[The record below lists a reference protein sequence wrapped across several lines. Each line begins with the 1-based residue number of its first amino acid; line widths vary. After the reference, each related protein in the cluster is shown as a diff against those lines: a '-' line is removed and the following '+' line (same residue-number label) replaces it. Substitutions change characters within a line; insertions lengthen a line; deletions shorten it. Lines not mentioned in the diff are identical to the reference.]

1 MKSKSSI
8 FDSLQSY
15 WAKDLLSGFLVSLIA
30 LPLCL
35 GIAGASNFPPI
46 MGVMTAIVGG
56 VVVAFF
62 AGSELTIKGPA
73 AGLIVIVAGAV
84 EELGKGDNE
93 VGWKLTLGVVVIA
106 GLIQIVLGL
115 LKVAK
120 LADFFPL
127 SAVHGMLAAIGIIIM
142 SKQLHLAV
150 GISPAEMKGKEPLE
164 VLEMVPHSLMH
175 MEYHIAIIGSISLL
189 ILFGWP
195 YLRIKALKKVPPAL
209 VVLIV
214 GVLLGQYFH
223 LMEPSYKNLK
233 PLVNPGEFSINLNAD
248 FSALTSTEFLPV
260 FLKYLLMFVL
270 IGSLESLLTGR
281 AIDLIDPD
289 KRKSDLS
296 RDLTAVGIGNTVSG
310 LLGGLPMISE
320 VARSSANITNGAKS
334 RWANFF
340 HGIFLLLFVVML
352 VPVIKMVPV
361 ASLAA
366 MLIFVGFR
374 LASPK
379 EFAHVYH
386 IGKEQLT
393 IFLITIITTI
403 ATDLLVGIAAGI
415 LTKFIIQIAF
425 GVKISDII
433 KSRFELTEEELGVY
447 HLNVKNAAVFA
458 NYLKLKAQLAKVP
471 QGSSLIIDFSKAAYV
486 DHTVAD
492 NLNNF
497 RREFEATGGVLSLK
511 GLDLH
516 ESLSEHP
523 LAARRLPKHL
533 RKTLVEMT

>member
-1 MKSKSSI
+1 
-8 FDSLQSY
+8 
-15 WAKDLLSGFLVSLIA
+15 
-30 LPLCL
+30 
-35 GIAGASNFPPI
+35 
-46 MGVMTAIVGG
+46 
-56 VVVAFF
+56 
-62 AGSELTIKGPA
+62 
-73 AGLIVIVAGAV
+73 
-84 EELGKGDNE
+84 
-93 VGWKLTLGVVVIA
+93 
-106 GLIQIVLGL
+106 
-115 LKVAK
+115 
-120 LADFFPL
+120 
-127 SAVHGMLAAIGIIIM
+127 
-142 SKQLHLAV
+142 
-150 GISPAEMKGKEPLE
+150 MKGKEPLE
-164 VLEMVPHSLMH
+164 LLEMVPHSLMH

-320 VARSSANITNGAKS
+320 VARSSANITNGGKS

>member
-164 VLEMVPHSLMH
+164 LLEMVPHSLMH